1 MRILSERASGPDRQ
15 SLMTSVEV
23 RPVAGALGA
32 TVTGMDLN
40 KVTEDGELDDVRK
53 ALADP

>member
-1 MRILSERASGPDRQ
+1 
-15 SLMTSVEV
+15 MTSVEV